1 MIFSIFVTVCPS
13 ACVFFIKICQTDVY
27 ISSPILDL
35 YIYYV
40 ILYNEYIIPSIN
52 ESGEK
57 MKRILIAD
65 DEARIRRLVC
75 DFLKNAGYETVEAV
89 DGKDAIEKFYS
100 VGSINL
106 VICDIM
112 MPEMDG
118 WEVCRKIRESS
129 SVPILV
135 LTARSQEF
143 DELMSFESGADDYV
157 TKPFSPS
164 VLVKR
169 VEALLKRSQGKPDNK
184 SDEIISVDGLI
195 IDLPAHK
202 VTLDGT
208 AVELTIKEHNIL
220 VKLASSPDRI
230 YSREQLL
237 DSIWGVDFIGDPR
250 TVDSHV
256 ARLRTKLGVWGEKH
270 LKTVYG
276 IGYKIEVS
284 TS

>member
-1 MIFSIFVTVCPS
+1 M
-13 ACVFFIKICQTDVY
+13 
-27 ISSPILDL
+27 L
-35 YIYYV
+35 IY
-40 ILYNEYIIPSIN
+40 ILYKYIRTQERSDN
-52 ESGEK
+52 
-57 MKRILIAD
+57 MKRILVAD

-75 DFLKNAGYETVEAV
+75 DFLKNSGYETVEAV
-89 DGKDAIEKFYS
+89 DGKDAIEKFFS
-100 VGSINL
+100 AENIDL

-112 MPEMDG
+112 MPEYDG
-118 WEVCRKIRESS
+118 WEVSKRIREVS

-157 TKPFSPS
+157 TKPFSPT

-169 VEALLKRSQGKPDNK
+169 VEALLKRSQAKPAQ
-184 SDEIISVDGLI
+184 SQSEIISVNGLI
-195 IDLPAHK
+195 IDIPAHT
-202 VTLDGT
+202 VTNSGYP
-208 AVELTIKEHNIL
+208 VELTIKEHNIL
-220 VKLASSPDRI
+220 IKLAANPGRI

-256 ARLRTKLGVWGEKH
+256 ARLRTKLGSWGERH

-276 IGYKIEVS
+276 VGYKIEV
-284 TS
+284 